1 MTTANPVA
9 NTAAGT
15 KSSFSIG
22 QLAVFLG
29 KISQHTDIVWAG
41 MVVMIVGMMIIPM
54 PPMLL
59 DLLLTFNIS
68 VSITILL
75 IVMYVEEPLEFSV
88 FPSLLLV
95 VTLFRLSLNIGST
108 RLILLGG
115 QAGKVIEAF
124 GDFVVG
130 GNYVVGL
137 VIFLLL
143 MVIQFAVITAGAGR
157 VAEVSARFTL
167 DAMPGK
173 QMAIDADLNAG
184 LISEDVARSRR
195 EKIAHEAD
203 FYGAMDGASKFVKGD
218 AMAGIIITIINVLGG
233 LVIGMLQMG
242 MSVSEA
248 AQTFTLLTVG
258 DGLVSQIPSLLIS
271 TATGIIVTRARS
283 ENHMGADV
291 LKQLS
296 ASPRALATVAVILA
310 GFAIVPG
317 LPTLP
322 FLTLSGLMGGS
333 SYFLGRTRPAKKE
346 NNQLPGPVA
355 GKGLAL
361 PGAKAEEAGD
371 EPEVLSLLRVDVLEL
386 EIGYGLIPLIDQNQ
400 GGDLLERVGYIRRQV
415 ASELGFIV
423 PKIRIRDNLRLA
435 PQQYVIKLR
444 GEEISQGQIQPRNLL
459 AMPGP
464 AVSRDIEGTE
474 TTEPVFGLPAIW
486 ISQEQR
492 TDAEVSGY
500 TVVEPPSIIITHL
513 TEVIRQ
519 HSSSLLG
526 RQEVQELLENLQQHY
541 PAVVNEVQNTPGLGT
556 VQRVL
561 QALLRERIPI
571 RDMVIILEA
580 IGDHAHETSDAD
592 VLAERAR
599 GYLGRTI
606 ANQYRSF
613 DGALH
618 VFTLA
623 PTVEHAVSEHLQQ
636 TAQGWMVNLPPDTA
650 QELMSEI
657 AHQMEALATQSHEP
671 VLVTSQRIRMPMRR
685 FTQRTLPTLAVL
697 GFNELPAEMEVRAE
711 GVVELRRRA

>member
-1 MTTANPVA
+1 MTTATPTAEKSLPVA
-9 NTAAGT
+9 
-15 KSSFSIG
+15 S
-22 QLAVFLG
+22 LAHFLG
-29 KISQHTDIVWAG
+29 RISRHTDILWAG
-41 MVVMIVGMMIIPM
+41 MVVMIVAMMIIPM
-54 PPMLL
+54 PPVLL
-59 DLLLTFNIS
+59 DLLLTLNIS
-68 VSITILL
+68 ISITILL
-75 IVMYVEEPLEFSV
+75 IVMNIEEPLEFSV

-95 VTLFRLSLNIGST
+95 VTLFRLALNIGST
-108 RLILLGG
+108 RLILLNGE
-115 QAGKVIEAF
+115 AGTVIAAF
-124 GDFVVG
+124 GDSVVG

-137 VIFLLL
+137 VVFLLL

-184 LISEDVARSRR
+184 LISEDTARTRR

-218 AMAGIIITIINVLGG
+218 AIAGIIITIINITGG
-233 LVIGMLQMG
+233 LVIGMLQLG
-242 MSVSEA
+242 MSVGQA

-258 DGLVSQIPSLLIS
+258 DGLVSQIPSLIVS

-291 LKQLS
+291 LKQITG
-296 ASPRALATVAVILA
+296 SPRALATVAAILA
-310 GFAIVPG
+310 GFAVVPG

-322 FLTLSGLMGGS
+322 FLTLAGVMGGA
-333 SYFLGRTRPAKKE
+333 SYLLGRRESPAPAHP
-346 NNQLPGPVA
+346 QLAGSAPGKAP
-355 GKGLAL
+355 AL
-361 PGAKAEEAGD
+361 PGGKAEEAGD

-386 EIGYGLIPLIDQNQ
+386 EIGYGLIPLIDQKQ
-400 GGDLLERVGYIRRQV
+400 GGDLLERVGYIRRQI

-435 PQQYVIKLR
+435 PQQYLIKLR
-444 GEEISQGQIQPRNLL
+444 GDEISQGQIQPKHLL

-464 AVSRDIEGTE
+464 GVNREIDGSE
-474 TTEPVFGLPAIW
+474 TTEPVFGLPALW
-486 ISQEQR
+486 ISADKR
-492 TDAEVSGY
+492 AEAEISGY

-519 HSSSLLG
+519 HASSLLG
-526 RQEVQELLENLQQHY
+526 RQEAQELLENLQQHY
-541 PAVVNEVQNTPGLGT
+541 PAVVNEVQNRPGLGT

-561 QALLRERIPI
+561 QALLRERVPI

-580 IGDHAHETSDAD
+580 IADHSPEISDPEL
-592 VLAERAR
+592 LAERAR

-618 VFTLA
+618 VFTLTPA
-623 PTVEHAVSEHLQQ
+623 AEQAVSEHLQQ
-636 TAQGWMVNLPPDTA
+636 TAQGWVVNLPPDTA
-650 QELMSEI
+650 QQLMADI
-657 AHQMEALATQSHEP
+657 ARQMEAMATQSHEP
-671 VLVTSQRIRMPMRR
+671 VLVTSQRIRLPMRR

-697 GFNELPAEMEVRAE
+697 SFNELPGEMEVRAE
-711 GVVELRRRA
+711 GVVELRRGA